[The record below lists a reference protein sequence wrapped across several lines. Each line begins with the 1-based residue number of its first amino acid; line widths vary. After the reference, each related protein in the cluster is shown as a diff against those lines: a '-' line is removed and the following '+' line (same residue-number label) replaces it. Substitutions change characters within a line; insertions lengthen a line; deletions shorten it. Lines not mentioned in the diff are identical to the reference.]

1 MENECCYTRG
11 CEQRW
16 KKQQRSEGKAER
28 SLFPDNSR
36 CPKTRLKHRLLL
48 FSSFAMKKGVDSR
61 SSALPSRTCF
71 HLLIGP
77 SPGTGSPTPIL
88 SIQQP
93 SILNSHPS
101 IPIFSLFQHSLFHF
115 LYTLYN
121 PSRQLHSI

>member
-1 MENECCYTRG
+1 
-11 CEQRW
+11 
-16 KKQQRSEGKAER
+16 
-28 SLFPDNSR
+28 
-36 CPKTRLKHRLLL
+36 
-48 FSSFAMKKGVDSR
+48 MKKGVDSR